1 MAKIIIQMI
10 LVAIEI
16 SSITVYLL
24 PIETSYFE
32 LLTQEF
38 S

>member
-1 MAKIIIQMI
+1 MEKIIIQMI
-10 LVAIEI
+10 LVVIEI